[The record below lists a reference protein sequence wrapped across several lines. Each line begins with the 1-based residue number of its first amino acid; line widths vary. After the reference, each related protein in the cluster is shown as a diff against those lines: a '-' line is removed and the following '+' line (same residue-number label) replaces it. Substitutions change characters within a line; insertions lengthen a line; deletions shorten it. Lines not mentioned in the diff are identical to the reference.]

1 MDATA
6 KREITQILH
15 GLEQEGADQ
24 ARVTGRL
31 FEAVYAELR
40 KLAAGLM
47 QGERPD
53 HTLQPTAL
61 VHETY
66 MRLVDGN
73 GVAWQSRAHFF
84 GTAAAAMRQILVEH
98 ARRHAALKRGGGWER
113 VTLAEDVGAPGM
125 SALEML
131 ELDQALTRLA
141 ELDERMARV
150 VEMRIFAGLSVKETA
165 YLLTVSER
173 TVASDWR
180 VARMWLA
187 KALAEGGA
195 P

>member
-1 MDATA
+1 
-6 KREITQILH
+6 
-15 GLEQEGADQ
+15 
-24 ARVTGRL
+24 
-31 FEAVYAELR
+31 
-40 KLAAGLM
+40 
-47 QGERPD
+47 
-53 HTLQPTAL
+53 
-61 VHETY
+61 
-66 MRLVDGN
+66 
-73 GVAWQSRAHFF
+73 
-84 GTAAAAMRQILVEH
+84 
-98 ARRHAALKRGGGWER
+98 
-113 VTLAEDVGAPGM
+113 M